1 MSTCSVFSVGQ
12 CSKDSYPRKMTACI
26 NKCLLKFILLENCF
40 SSLPSGLIERKQR
53 LRKRKWSNKQ
63 SQNFSFSGWLQSLK
77 FIRDSSRTG
86 IPKPEPRRICYVT
99 RWSPDV
105 VQNGKLFSPFTLLTE
120 DQTQG
125 KEALQ
130 KRPLSVCLL
139 VHGFPEWGS
148 PGFSLL
154 VGNVS
159 LHGED

>member
-1 MSTCSVFSVGQ
+1 MCCWEETRFRRAADSMRHSKPGSVKGVWGYKDETSRGTEDMSTCSVFSVGQ

-105 VQNGKLFSPFTLLTE
+105 VWNGKSFSPFTLLTE
-120 DQTQG
+120 D
-125 KEALQ
+125 
-130 KRPLSVCLL
+130 
-139 VHGFPEWGS
+139 
-148 PGFSLL
+148 
-154 VGNVS
+154 
-159 LHGED
+159 